1 MQRPHPHLGATYKI
15 AEQPDGS
22 FGVEVTIPETHPVN
36 VTGFGTRELAGAWIA
51 NHQRQI
57 ATGALAPRPR
67 PWKK

>member
-1 MQRPHPHLGATYKI
+1 MEKQHPHTGATYKI

-22 FGVEVTIPETHPVN
+22 FGVEVTIPDTHPVN
-36 VTGFGTRELAGAWIA
+36 VTGFGTKELAGAWVA

-57 ATGALAPRPR
+57 ASGTLARAR